1 MCCVLRRNITQAM
14 PLRSHIQEAQ
24 HAHLLLTSS
33 VNFGLY
39 PGHCECY
46 LTYTLDSI
54 IFLQRVVIFCFALSN
69 LVRLKWETPFFGQL
83 LKSLWFFYL

>member
-1 MCCVLRRNITQAM
+1 MCRVLRRNITQAM